1 MSQVMRLCARCE
13 RKITEHYYTVEVM
26 GSATERGTCA
36 MCGRTGYFACFE
48 FSPRRAVYKRR
59 TGGGER
65 QRAGGGSR

>member
-1 MSQVMRLCARCE
+1 MSQMMRLCARCE
-13 RKITEHYYTVEVM
+13 RKIAEHYYTVEVI
-26 GSATERGTCA
+26 GSATEHGQCA
-36 MCGRTGYFACFE
+36 WCGQQGYFARYE